1 LMYDLSGWN
10 NPGRPASP
18 GAVPAQ
24 IYKLVCLR
32 IRTFARSASASR
44 SRSHI
49 KERHKFDRSILSPEA
64 LGDRAAA
71 HMSLHLNRQCQ
82 RADAFLPPVHLVPGA
97 VCRLVETR
105 TRWRSEPAAAVAV
118 RGHIWVRISP
128 VNGFFQKSRNEF
140 DSLRTARPPS
150 IASIGVEPFTQ
161 TECNRA
167 ARSLPARCARY
178 GT

>member
-1 LMYDLSGWN
+1 LMYDPSGWN

-32 IRTFARSASASR
+32 MRTFAHPASASR
-44 SRSHI
+44 NGSHI

-82 RADAFLPPVHLVPGA
+82 RADVFLPPVRLVPGA

-105 TRWRSEPAAAVAV
+105 TRWRSEAAAAVAV
-118 RGHIWVRISP
+118 RRHIWVRISP
-128 VNGFFQKSRNEF
+128 VNGFFQKSRKEF
-140 DSLRTARPPS
+140 VWIEPP
-150 IASIGVEPFTQ
+150 
-161 TECNRA
+161 R
-167 ARSLPARCARY
+167 LP
-178 GT
+178 